1 MSDTGG
7 PLDNSGQ
14 VRAIKSPYTDQ
25 TSFAL
30 NQNRIVL

>member
-1 MSDTGG
+1 MSNTGR
-7 PLDNSGQ
+7 PVDNSGQ

-25 TSFAL
+25 TPFAL